1 MPSTRR
7 DTVMTTTDVARS
19 FFAAYNHHDV
29 NRMLAEC
36 SDDAQVR
43 YVPMGDQGTGPARD
57 VGKNLW
63 SGLIDAF
70 PDLSVTVPNVFG
82 DDRNM
87 AAEVVIGG
95 TQRKDYMGIQ
105 NQGKHYELPQA
116 FIMRVDDEG
125 LIANITAYW
134 DNASFYSQLGKTSLA

>member
-1 MPSTRR
+1 MYGGTSMPSTRR
-7 DTVMTTTDVARS
+7 DTAMTATDVARS

-95 TQRKDYMGIQ
+95 TQ
-105 NQGKHYELPQA
+105 
-116 FIMRVDDEG
+116 
-125 LIANITAYW
+125 
-134 DNASFYSQLGKTSLA
+134 